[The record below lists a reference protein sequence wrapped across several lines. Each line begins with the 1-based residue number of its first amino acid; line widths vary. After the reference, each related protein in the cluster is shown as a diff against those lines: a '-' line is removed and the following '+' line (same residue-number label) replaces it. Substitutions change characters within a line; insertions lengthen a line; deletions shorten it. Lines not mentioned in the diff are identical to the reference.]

1 MSEQS
6 AIDTYGDQLFGSG
19 TQAALD
25 ALGKTYELAFMKGL
39 SQLSSPSAT
48 IVDRTGQIGVAREI
62 ANYKTSL
69 AIAQTL
75 AEQLQSETDP
85 RVQAVLKQLSSEF
98 SQFAADAGSRIIN
111 ASAFHDESTTVER
124 AIAEIFLASDDF
136 VQDLLAP
143 TPGVDWSA
151 HEIVDA
157 IRGALASGDSA
168 EVIVKTLQQTGVGV
182 ASQSMTTL
190 SLGLEAQMKATGS
203 DGWGAIAAK
212 AGGAALL
219 LDALFTSGYAPA
231 LQVNEGQPFYADAGL
246 ADRVRALLNSNAADF
261 TAAAEYLPD
270 AQALAWLVS
279 SIDSKFTT
287 NDLNGLIDAASASG
301 DQAGAQRLV
310 EALARIVSGD
320 GAGAAST
327 PAGFYRSVFATI
339 DAVQAAYPAGLELQ
353 SLAST
358 SATLISDSAGQ
369 TGETGVAYRYA
380 LNQLNVFVLVG
391 ADYSGFNANGELD
404 LYDEATGHGT
414 FTADYLADRPELL
427 AAMVRTNITDLVPE
441 QRGHDDCPRPGQYL
455 CGQ

>member
-39 SQLSSPSAT
+39 SQLSSSGAT

-75 AEQLQSETDP
+75 AGQLQRETDP
-85 RVQAVLKQLSSEF
+85 QVQAVLKQLCSEF
-98 SQFAADAGSRIIN
+98 SQFADDAGTRIIN
-111 ASAFHDESTTVER
+111 ASAFHDENTTVER

-143 TPGVDWSA
+143 TPGADWSA

-157 IRGALASGDSA
+157 IKDALASGDSA
-168 EVIVKTLQQTGVGV
+168 AGIIKTLQQTGVGI

-261 TAAAEYLPD
+261 YCCGR
-270 AQALAWLVS
+270 V
-279 SIDSKFTT
+279 
-287 NDLNGLIDAASASG
+287 
-301 DQAGAQRLV
+301 
-310 EALARIVSGD
+310 LARCP
-320 GAGAAST
+320 GAG
-327 PAGFYRSVFATI
+327 
-339 DAVQAAYPAGLELQ
+339 
-353 SLAST
+353 LA
-358 SATLISDSAGQ
+358 
-369 TGETGVAYRYA
+369 R
-380 LNQLNVFVLVG
+380 
-391 ADYSGFNANGELD
+391 ELD
-404 LYDEATGHGT
+404 RFQLQH
-414 FTADYLADRPELL
+414 R
-427 AAMVRTNITDLVPE
+427 RS
-441 QRGHDDCPRPGQYL
+441 QRSHRCRERLGR
-455 CGQ
+455 